1 MVQFSRNEA
10 DSIIISALHTPILV
24 NMRLDVGD
32 TKSAVGEFL
41 NAVNRYNTV
50 MNDDALVGWR
60 EIKWR
65 RLLNAYTALAHAK
78 QALLDTQL
86 IPEIQKKKIE
96 AELIIIPPAESEELR
111 NKLFDQLAAI
121 ITVESSTRA
130 LNNIFGLWE
139 DFEETAEI
147 FLATYPSASKH
158 IYKAL
163 DEYLK
168 KGQSLKN
175 ILTDPDLV
183 EIRTDLKKP
192 LMNAITNLN
201 ALGHVLNT
209 MFQGLPLD
217 SKKKTTFVRIYV
229 QVQSATKNELDR
241 LAA

>member
-10 DSIIISALHTPILV
+10 DSIIIVAQHAPMIV
-24 NMRLDVGD
+24 RMRLDAED
-32 TKSAVGEFL
+32 IKDAVGEFL
-41 NAVNRYNTV
+41 LAVQLYNIV
-50 MNDDALVGWR
+50 MNDDSLEGWR
-60 EIKWR
+60 ETKWR

-78 QALLDTQL
+78 QALLDTQQ

-96 AELIIIPPAESEELR
+96 RMPITIPPGKSEELR

-130 LNNIFGLWE
+130 LNNIFGVWE
-139 DFEETAEI
+139 DFEGTAEI
-147 FLATYPSASKH
+147 FLATYPQASKH